1 MEMIECSRCGKPFPK
16 LRKDL
21 YGYDFCVNCSTVEPK
36 VGINMVYGEG
46 DHTWNDIVV
55 VDKATAKKIEERE
68 RATSKRKPRE
78 FLEEELE
85 DISPVVDSMALED
98 DDFFFTKLSIEKEGD

>member
-1 MEMIECSRCGKPFPK
+1 MIECSRCGKPFPK
-16 LRKDL
+16 LRKEL
-21 YGYDFCVNCSTVEPK
+21 YGYDFCVDCSTVEPK

-68 RATSKRKPRE
+68 RAVSKRKPRV
-78 FLEEELE
+78 FLEEETEDPTPIVEVTLE
-85 DISPVVDSMALED
+85 DD
-98 DDFFFTKLSIEKEGD
+98 DDFFFRKLVTEK